1 MNPFRL
7 HFPLAMAALCASL
20 CAIALAVPP
29 GPASAIPK
37 VEVPP
42 ELVASYRSVSDKEL
56 RDALNR
62 VSDQTIDAMRE
73 VRDQEKA
80 LAYALQTTDLHSP
93 EVDAARA
100 RIEELRAE
108 LAAAEQAYRE
118 AALALP
124 EMKERAQKIKAAQAT
139 SLALQQ
145 ERAAIRQAMA
155 ERRAER
161 RLHDETQPHE

>member
-1 MNPFRL
+1 MNPFRI
-7 HFPLAMAALCASL
+7 HIPLSAAMFCVTLGAV
-20 CAIALAVPP
+20 ALAVPP

-42 ELVASYRSVSDKEL
+42 ELVAKYRSASDQEL

-80 LAYALQTTDLHSP
+80 LAYTLQTANLHSP

-100 RIEELRAE
+100 RIEELRNE
-108 LAAAEQAYRE
+108 LAEAERAYRE

-124 EMKERAQKIKAAQAT
+124 EMRERAQKIEAAQAT

-145 ERAAIRQAMA
+145 ERAAVRQAMA

-161 RLHDETQPHE
+161 RLHDETTNNE